1 MFIVTFIYD
10 YYTMSMN
17 MVPDEVHRSMAISM
31 VIEQCTPGIKTI
43 GR

>member
-1 MFIVTFIYD
+1 MFNFIYD

-31 VIEQCTPGIKTI
+31 ALEQCTPGTKII
-43 GR
+43 SR